1 MNLFGNKF
9 GLRAAIALT
18 MAAVSAPAAA
28 EPILLSGSDIG
39 NSFTVNFNGFTGD
52 GTVAGLLGS
61 AIFTLTKV
69 TSNSYAF
76 SYVVKNI
83 SVDPIDTSRISGFGF
98 NTNPE
103 ISGAS
108 STGTF
113 TKTATSGNVPN
124 VGTVDVCFKA
134 GGGGNSC
141 AGGGGGGVNLGQT
154 GSGTLTLNF
163 ASPLT
168 SLALDDFFVRYQS
181 ITGAGSVSSAVGTGT
196 VVTTTSGGT
205 TSGGTTTGGTQVPEP
220 GVVGL
225 FALGVLGLGLAMGR
239 RNRRG
244 NAQA

>member
-1 MNLFGNKF
+1 MNKLGF
-9 GLRAAIALT
+9 RAAIALT
-18 MAAVSAPAAA
+18 LAALSAPAAA
-28 EPILLSGSDIG
+28 EPILLSSANVG

-61 AIFTLTKV
+61 AIFTLTNV
-69 TSNSYAF
+69 TSNSYGF
-76 SYVVKNI
+76 SYVINND
-83 SVDPIDTSRISGFGF
+83 SVDPIDTARISGFGF

-103 ISGAS
+103 IAGAT

-113 TKTATSGNVPN
+113 TKTALGGNVPN

-141 AGGGGGGVNLGQT
+141 AGGGGGGVTMGQC
-154 GSGTLTLNF
+154 GSGTLKLNF

-168 SLALDDFFVRYQS
+168 SLTLDDFFVRYQS

-196 VVTTTSGGT
+196 VVSSSGGS
-205 TSGGTTTGGTQVPEP
+205 TSGGTQVPEP

-225 FALGVLGLGLAMGR
+225 FAVGVLGMGWALGR
-239 RNRRG
+239 RRKMQG
-244 NAQA
+244 AQQA